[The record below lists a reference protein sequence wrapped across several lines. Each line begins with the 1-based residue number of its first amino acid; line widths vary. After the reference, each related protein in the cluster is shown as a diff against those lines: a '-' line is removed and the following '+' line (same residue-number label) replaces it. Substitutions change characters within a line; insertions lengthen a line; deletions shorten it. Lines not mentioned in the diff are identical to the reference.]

1 MGILDILKRRP
12 KVEGAIG
19 HYNLGSWWVD
29 TFTEAEQNYIDA
41 TYRPLGLTP
50 GVMRGPYGAGSQTVA
65 GFLFGLA
72 GWFKKSGDRHLARRL
87 LTKAEELLGSGIF
100 DRHFLYSEMIPIY
113 YPDRDK
119 EEDALANA
127 IRACEMQIAIEK
139 EAASAFRRA
148 WGRDELPSH
157 RGFKQLAII
166 REKEK
171 NYSEAIRLSRT
182 AFQRG
187 WAGDWEKRIERCERR
202 ETKVKRVRNKDSH
215 PNGGCL

>member
-12 KVEGAIG
+12 NIEGAIG
-19 HYNLGSWWVD
+19 HYNLGSWWAN
-29 TFTEAEQNYIDA
+29 TFTKAEQNYIDA
-41 TYRPLGLTP
+41 TCSW
-50 GVMRGPYGAGSQTVA
+50 VIRGPYRALYSSTTGSQTVA
-65 GFLFGLA
+65 SFLFGLA
-72 GWFKKSGDRHLARRL
+72 GWFKKSSDRHLARRL

-148 WGRDELPSH
+148 WERDELPSH

-187 WAGDWEKRIERCERR
+187 WAGDWEKRIARCERR
-202 ETKVKRVRNKDSH
+202 ETKLKRAINKDSH